1 MSPMPHALRVLRADY
16 ADPRHASA
24 LVGLLEAYALDPA
37 GGGKPLP
44 AIARENL
51 VPGLAARPHAFSV
64 LAFEGEDPVGL
75 VNCLEGFSSFA
86 GRPLVN
92 IHDVFVAAGRR
103 GRGIAEAMLGLVER
117 IARERGACKLT
128 LEVLSGNEGAKRL
141 YARAG
146 FGAYAL
152 DPAMGDARFWQKPL
166 SP

>member
-1 MSPMPHALRVLRADY
+1 MSVPPAVLRVLRADY
-16 ADPRHASA
+16 ADKAHARA
-24 LVGLLEAYALDPA
+24 LVDLLDAYALDPT
-37 GGGKPLP
+37 GGGAPLG
-44 AIARENL
+44 AHARANL

-64 LAFEGEDPVGL
+64 LAFEGDEPAGL
-75 VNCLEGFSSFA
+75 VNCFEGFSTFA

-103 GRGIAEAMLGLVER
+103 GRGIAEAMLALVEH

-128 LEVLSGNEGAKRL
+128 LEVLSGNAGAKRL
-141 YARAG
+141 YARLG

-152 DPAMGDARFWQKPL
+152 APALGDARFWQKPL

>member
-1 MSPMPHALRVLRADY
+1 MSAMPQAPRVLRADY
-16 ADPRHASA
+16 ADPSHARA
-24 LVGLLEAYALDPA
+24 LVDLLEAYALDPA

-64 LAFEGEDPVGL
+64 LALEGDEPVGL
-75 VNCLEGFSSFA
+75 VNCLEGFSTFA

-92 IHDVFVAAGRR
+92 IHDVFVVASRR
-103 GRGIAEAMLGLVER
+103 GRGIAEAMLRLVEA

-141 YARAG
+141 YARLG
-146 FGAYAL
+146 FGAYVLAPAL
-152 DPAMGDARFWQKPL
+152 GDARFWQKPL
-166 SP
+166 SG

>member
-1 MSPMPHALRVLRADY
+1 MSVPPAALRVLRADF
-16 ADPRHASA
+16 ADEAHGHA
-24 LVGLLEAYALDPA
+24 LVAMLEAYALDPA

-64 LAFEGEDPVGL
+64 LALEGDEPVGL
-75 VNCLEGFSSFA
+75 VNCFEGFSTFA

-92 IHDVFVAAGRR
+92 IHDVFVVASRR
-103 GRGIAEAMLGLVER
+103 GRGIAEAMLRLVEA

-146 FGAYAL
+146 FGAYVLAPAL
-152 DPAMGDARFWQKPL
+152 GDARFWQKPL
-166 SP
+166 SG

>member
-1 MSPMPHALRVLRADY
+1 MSAPRAAARILRADF
-16 ADPRHASA
+16 ADEAHARA
-24 LVGLLEAYALDPA
+24 LVALLEAYALDPA
-37 GGGKPLP
+37 GGGAPLG
-44 AIARENL
+44 AHARASL
-51 VPGLAARPHAFSV
+51 VPGLAARPHAFAV
-64 LAFEGEDPVGL
+64 LAFDGEEPVGL
-75 VNCLEGFSSFA
+75 AICFEGFSTFA

-92 IHDVFVAAGRR
+92 VHDVFVVASRR

-141 YARAG
+141 YARLG

-152 DPAMGDARFWQKPL
+152 DPALGDARFWQKPL